1 MCALRPHR
9 LWGLAVRPGVWGQSV
24 GDWAPR
30 TCLSDLKSL
39 KSPKLTIVKY
49 HFTPDRTA
57 IIHFFKNRN
66 GKYGQGGREFGA
78 LVRCRWNVNG
88 ADAVGNGMAVPQKVN
103 TNLSHPAIPLAG
115 VLPEELKAGSQ
126 VVAYSCP

>member
-1 MCALRPHR
+1 MASTSKEAEDSEPLCVA
-9 LWGLAVRPGVWGQSV
+9 
-24 GDWAPR
+24 
-30 TCLSDLKSL
+30 
-39 KSPKLTIVKY
+39 
-49 HFTPDRTA
+49 
-57 IIHFFKNRN
+57 
-66 GKYGQGGREFGA
+66 GG
-78 LVRCRWNVNG
+78 NVNG